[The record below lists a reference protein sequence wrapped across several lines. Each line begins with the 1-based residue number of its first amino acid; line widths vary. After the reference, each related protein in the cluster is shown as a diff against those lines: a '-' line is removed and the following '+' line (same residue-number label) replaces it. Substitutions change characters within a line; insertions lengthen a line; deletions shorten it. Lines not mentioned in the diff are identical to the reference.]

1 LDNKR
6 RYSDIIIYAYIA
18 SVWVGV
24 GYCIFR
30 GAEATLQWMPRSW
43 VSYSEDGDDPIW
55 MAYGLAGAAAFFGSM
70 WLVGEMEKL
79 AKTLIDAERDR
90 RQ

>member
-1 LDNKR
+1 
-6 RYSDIIIYAYIA
+6 
-18 SVWVGV
+18 VWIGV

-30 GAEATLQWMPRSW
+30 GAETTLQWIPRNW

-55 MAYGLAGAAAFFGSM
+55 MGYGLAGAAAFFGSM
-70 WLVGEMEKL
+70 WLVGEMEKVARQL
-79 AKTLIDAERDR
+79 FDRERDRLSNAERDR